1 MATAGARA
9 AAARPAAASLAWP
22 DSRGRGAR
30 PDRAAA
36 PSPAGRAADG
46 PPPASREA
54 GLGPF
59 PRAAGNRR
67 RTGRS
72 PWPRA
77 RRRPRRR
84 PPSCCRVR
92 LPSWPPPVATCLL
105 LPYCSRHPLT
115 HYAAPL
121 TQSAERP

>member
-36 PSPAGRAADG
+36 PSPAGRAAAG

-54 GLGPF
+54 GLGRF
-59 PRAAGNRR
+59 PPAAGDRR

-77 RRRPRRR
+77 RRRP
-84 PPSCCRVR
+84 SCCRDR
-92 LPSWPPPVATCLL
+92 LPSWPPPVATCLPL
-105 LPYCSRHPLT
+105 SYCSRHPLT

-121 TQSAERP
+121 TQTAERP